1 MPVYNR
7 ADSVGRALRS
17 VVASVAAAG
26 LDRETVEMIVV
37 DDGSRDASAAIAETV
52 AAEVGATMAVT
63 VLRQANAGPSA
74 ARNNGVAI
82 ARARHIAFLDSDD
95 MWFDHTVG
103 VCLWAMDLHPE
114 APLFF
119 LKSCVFGDGETPIPD
134 RSKGPRCEV
143 HDGFVDAAISHT
155 RRSFGTNNVIIRR
168 DTFDRLG
175 GFSSDFRCMEDT
187 DLFLRADDQGPCV
200 VLEGDQLFGRERGR
214 ADNLTGNWGCVVDG
228 FMKMKH
234 KELTGQYPK
243 GSAVQGGRRLTFLAG
258 SAVRSSMLSFES
270 GQPALAYKLFFEN
283 ALIILRGGKAR
294 WLWRVPLTPL
304 LSVLRP
310 QSYRFRMRPARSEPA
325 SAAGR

>member
-7 ADSVGRALRS
+7 ADSVGRAVRS

-26 LDRETVEMIVV
+26 LDRGSVEMIVV
-37 DDGSRDASAAIAETV
+37 DDGSADASPAIVEAIA
-52 AAEVGATMAVT
+52 AEAEPTMRVT

-82 ARARHIAFLDSDD
+82 ARAPHIAFIDSDD
-95 MWFDHTVG
+95 MWFDWTVG
-103 VCLWAMDLHPE
+103 VCLWALRLHPE

-119 LKSCVFGDGETPIPD
+119 LKACVFTENTKPRPD
-134 RSKGPRCEV
+134 RSRGSRCEV
-143 HDGFVDAAISHT
+143 HAGFVDAVIKHT

-187 DLFLRADDQGPCV
+187 DLFLRADDQGPCI
-200 VLEGDQLFGRERGR
+200 VLEGDQLFGRQRGR

-234 KELTGQYPK
+234 KEMTGQYPR
-243 GSAVQGGRRLTFLAG
+243 GSSGDDNRRLTFLAG
-258 SAVRSSMLSFES
+258 SAVRSSLLSFEN
-270 GQPALAYKLFFEN
+270 GQPALAYRIFFGN
-283 ALIILRGGKAR
+283 ALIILRGGKGR
-294 WLWRVPLTPL
+294 WLWRIPLTPL
-304 LSVLRP
+304 LSLLRP
-310 QSYRFRMRPARSEPA
+310 QSYRFRLRAPAVPVTSR
-325 SAAGR
+325 